1 MDAKYKKMRGRVW
14 ILTYYRDFPDSAT
27 SLNLNKEVDR
37 DYLEALVELVNEAD
51 REWGICQFKNE
62 DCYRKGRRL
71 VGQHRQL
78 CRTQVWRKETDV
90 ELLNWNHFDDQKPKR
105 RWDYHSGIPIGVF
118 QRLVQ
123 PLGYNSLPLSKR
135 EEKAIREEYQ
145 YRHYSVAKLADDWDV
160 SESHIRKVLKGDKPS
175 VLPSKESINIG
186 VLEGQPPVPGRV
198 VPKARGSTL

>member
-27 SLNLNKEVDR
+27 ALNLNKEVDR
-37 DYLEALVELVNEAD
+37 DYLKALVELVNEAD

-71 VGQHRQL
+71 IGQHRQL
-78 CRTQVWRKETDV
+78 CRTQVWRKETDA
-90 ELLNWNHFDDQKPKR
+90 ELMNWNHFDDQKPKR
-105 RWDYHSGIPIGVF
+105 RRDYHSGIPIGVF
-118 QRLVQ
+118 KRLVQ

-160 SESHIRKVLKGDKPS
+160 SESHIRKVLKGCPS
-175 VLPSKESINIG
+175 SNDLALFVG
-186 VLEGQPPVPGRV
+186 
-198 VPKARGSTL
+198 

>member
-1 MDAKYKKMRGRVW
+1 MDAKYKKMRGRVL

-37 DYLEALVELVNEAD
+37 TYFQALVEFLNED
-51 REWGICQFKNE
+51 DMGWGLCEFKNE

-78 CRTQVWRKETDV
+78 RRSGKK
-90 ELLNWNHFDDQKPKR
+90 DDCGYPT
-105 RWDYHSGIPIGVF
+105 GIPIGKF

-123 PLGYNSLPLSKR
+123 PLGYNSLPLTKG
-135 EEKAIREEYQ
+135 EEKSIREEHKF
-145 YRHYSVAKLADDWDV
+145 RDYSVAKLADDWDV
-160 SESHIRKVLKGDKPS
+160 SESHIWKVLKGHKPS
-175 VLPSKESINIG
+175 VLPSKESLNIG
-186 VLEGQPPVPGRV
+186 VFKGQPPVPGRV